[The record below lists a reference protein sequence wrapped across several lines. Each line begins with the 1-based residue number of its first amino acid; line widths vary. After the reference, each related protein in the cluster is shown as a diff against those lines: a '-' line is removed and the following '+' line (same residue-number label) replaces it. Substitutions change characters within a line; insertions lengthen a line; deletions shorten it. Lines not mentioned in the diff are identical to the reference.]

1 LTLISA
7 AMTISVSVTAA
18 LTLDLG
24 DQRLILRFAG
34 DTKPRPSK
42 RNALD
47 GTPFDVFRLSAS
59 TIKRRMPVLAEEGR
73 LLRRPKNRRSAAR
86 AVPHCA
92 EAPIH
97 AA

>member
-73 LLRRPKNRRSAAR
+73 LRRPKNRRSAAR
-86 AVPHCA
+86 AVPHRA